1 MNCRGCG
8 SELGIVLIDM
18 GHSAISNDLTQ
29 RRDLTSPQTRYPLK
43 VMTCAT
49 CSFTQLSESLE
60 RDALFTSDYV
70 YYSSF
75 SQTWLKHSQAFS
87 EKMISR
93 FALADTDLVLEVASN
108 DGYLLQYFQESGVQV
123 LGIEPAE
130 NVAQA
135 AIQRGVPTISEF
147 FGLALAKKLSS
158 EGICPKLMVANN
170 VLAHVPDIHDFVSG
184 FSEMLHPNGV
194 ITFEFPHLSN
204 LLLENQFDTIYH
216 EHFSYLSFK
225 ALEPIFSKFSL
236 EIFDVERLL
245 THGGSLRLYVGF
257 LGEHALNQDAI
268 SSVRSLE
275 SESNPLDEAI
285 RKTFQDR
292 SRQVKYDLL
301 EELLRLKKEGKRV
314 VGYGAAA
321 KGNTLLNYAGIN
333 SDLIDYVVDL
343 NPAKQDKFLPGSLIQ
358 VVGIEHLEL
367 FPPDVVLILPWNLGA
382 EIHTQ
387 LKHLLSDRTKYFVAI
402 PKVSYLS

>member
-8 SELGIVLIDM
+8 SELSIVLIDI
-18 GHSAISNDLTQ
+18 GHSAISNDLIQ
-29 RRDLTSPQTRYPLK
+29 RSDLTSPQTRYPLK

-49 CSFTQLSESLE
+49 CSFTQLSASLE

-75 SQTWLKHSQAFS
+75 SQTWLKHSQVFS

-93 FALADTDLVLEVASN
+93 FALADTELVLEVASN
-108 DGYLLQYFQESGVQV
+108 DGYLLQYFQESGVRV

-135 AIQRGVPTISEF
+135 AIQKGVPTISEF

-184 FSEMLHPNGV
+184 FSEILHPNGV

-216 EHFSYLSFK
+216 EHFSYLSFE
-225 ALEPIFSKFSL
+225 ALEPIFSKYSL

-257 LGEHALNQDAI
+257 LGEHVLNQDAI
-268 SSVRSLE
+268 SSVKSLE
-275 SESNPLDEAI
+275 SETNPLDEAI

-343 NPAKQDKFLPGSLIQ
+343 NPAKQGKYLPGSLIQ

-382 EIHTQ
+382 EIHLQ

>member
-1 MNCRGCG
+1 
-8 SELGIVLIDM
+8 
-18 GHSAISNDLTQ
+18 
-29 RRDLTSPQTRYPLK
+29 
-43 VMTCAT
+43 
-49 CSFTQLSESLE
+49 
-60 RDALFTSDYV
+60 
-70 YYSSF
+70 
-75 SQTWLKHSQAFS
+75 
-87 EKMISR
+87 
-93 FALADTDLVLEVASN
+93 
-108 DGYLLQYFQESGVQV
+108 
-123 LGIEPAE
+123 
-130 NVAQA
+130 
-135 AIQRGVPTISEF
+135 
-147 FGLALAKKLSS
+147 LALAKKLSS

-184 FSEMLHPNGV
+184 FSEILHPNGV

-216 EHFSYLSFK
+216 EHFSYLSLE
-225 ALEPIFSKFSL
+225 ALEPIFSKYSL
-236 EIFDVERLL
+236 EIFDVERLI

-257 LGEHALNQDAI
+257 LGKHALNQDAI
-268 SSVRSLE
+268 STVKSLE
-275 SESNPLDEAI
+275 SEWNPLDEAI

-301 EELLRLKKEGKRV
+301 EELLRLKKEDKRV
-314 VGYGAAA
+314 AGYGAAA

-343 NPAKQDKFLPGSLIQ
+343 NPAKQGKYLPGSLIQ

-387 LKHLLSDRTKYFVAI
+387 LKHLLSDCTKYFVAI